1 MPIVHAVVGS
11 LLITVNLIV
20 AVWGYGAY
28 RRNVPPRPVFQQ
40 VLAFAQTLVI
50 AQATLGLI
58 LLSEG
63 YEPGDRLHFIYG
75 LLPLL
80 AVAYPYALRGE
91 DGRRNL
97 LMFTIGSALIVALGI
112 RAFMTGPHHL

>member
-1 MPIVHAVVGS
+1 MPLVHAVVGS
-11 LLITVNLIV
+11 LLIAANAAAAL
-20 AVWGYGAY
+20 WGYVAY
-28 RRNVPPRPVFQQ
+28 RRNRAPAHLYRH
-40 VLAFAQTLVI
+40 VLAAAQTLVI

-58 LLSEG
+58 LLSQG
-63 YEPGDRLHFIYG
+63 DEPGDRLHFAYG

-97 LMFTIGSALIVALGI
+97 LYFTVASALVAALGV
-112 RAFMTGPHHL
+112 RAFMTGPS

>member
-1 MPIVHAVVGS
+1 MPLVHASVGV
-11 LLITVNLIV
+11 LLIATNLAV
-20 AVWGYGAY
+20 AIWGFLAY
-28 RRNVPPRPVFQQ
+28 RRDRAPGPAFTQL
-40 VLAFAQTLVI
+40 LAAAHTSVI

-63 YEPGDRLHFIYG
+63 YEPADRLHFVYG

-91 DGRRNL
+91 DGRRNVL
-97 LMFTIGSALIVALGI
+97 LFSVGSALVTALAI
-112 RAFMTGPHHL
+112 RAFMTGPHL

>member
-1 MPIVHAVVGS
+1 MPVVHAVVGA
-11 LLITVNLIV
+11 LLILTN
-20 AVWGYGAY
+20 AAAGAWGFAAY
-28 RRNVPPRPVFQQ
+28 RRDRPPRAAFQQ
-40 VLAFAQTLVI
+40 LLAAAQTLVI
-50 AQATLGLI
+50 GQATLGLL

-63 YEPGDRLHFIYG
+63 HEPGDRLHFIYG

-97 LMFTIGSALIVALGI
+97 LLFSVCSALVAALGV
-112 RAFMTGPHHL
+112 RAFMTGPH